1 LYFALHVQCYGIV
14 DEMFMGG
21 ELQDT
26 VLTEITTQA
35 AECEMDEL
43 TRALNEANLL

>member
-1 LYFALHVQCYGIV
+1 V

-21 ELQDT
+21 ELQET

-35 AECEMDEL
+35 AECEMDDL